1 MLLTQL
7 LHCMVGLHGQTPLPR
22 LLRDRTAVTS
32 IEYSL
37 IALIIIIALIT
48 SSLKIGQELI
58 IPFNSVS
65 SEL

>member
-7 LHCMVGLHGQTPLPR
+7 LHCMVGVHGYTRLPR
-22 LLRDRTAVTS
+22 LLRDRRAVTS

-37 IALIIIIALIT
+37 IALIIVIALIT
-48 SSLKIGQELI
+48 STIKIGPELV